1 MCQGIAFIAAGFE
14 TTATTLTSLSLT
26 LAKNPPVLE
35 ALLQEVDT
43 ILEDH
48 DGVVNHETIADMP
61 YLEAC
66 IKVFKV
72 CFTIIVSFNLT
83 SQENLRVHPPVTRND
98 RLCIKDWVD
107 TSGEFGGLEIKKGTY
122 IRLPYYVIHRNPEF
136 WPEPDTFNPDRFLKD
151 NAHNIKPFT
160 WLPFGSGPR
169 QCIGNLK
176 SS

>member
-1 MCQGIAFIAAGFE
+1 MSIFFIYTIACQGIAFIAAGFE

-66 IKVFKV
+66 IKV
-72 CFTIIVSFNLT
+72 S
-83 SQENLRVHPPVTRND
+83 
-98 RLCIKDWVD
+98 
-107 TSGEFGGLEIKKGTY
+107 
-122 IRLPYYVIHRNPEF
+122 
-136 WPEPDTFNPDRFLKD
+136 
-151 NAHNIKPFT
+151 
-160 WLPFGSGPR
+160 
-169 QCIGNLK
+169 
-176 SS
+176 